1 MRSKE
6 AARAEA
12 MTIYIEPNDKALV
25 SNYAK
30 TLGMTA
36 SEFMRMAALERV
48 EEGLDL
54 RAWHEAKAEYDDNP
68 VSFSAEEIAQNISDV
83 SFDFQP
89 R

>member
-1 MRSKE
+1 MGSKE
-6 AARAEA
+6 AAET
-12 MTIYIEPNDKALV
+12 MTIYIDPSDKVLI

-36 SEFMRMAALERV
+36 SEFMKMAALERV

-68 VSFSAEEIAQNISDV
+68 ISYSAEEIAQKHL
-83 SFDFQP
+83 
-89 R
+89 